1 MRQRGDNARVPVR
14 EITPAEF
21 ETWNREDYAL
31 VDIRDVT
38 VYNHGFIPNA
48 ISVPVD
54 VEDIKNRNT
63 GHPLQT
69 ETWKRLFTISKEISV
84 VVYCQRGEE
93 SRYVAQKLTELG
105 YQAYNLTGGY
115 LEWLIHNTRE
125 VDMER
130 YSRHLLL
137 ENVGL
142 AGQKK
147 LLHSK
152 VLIVGAGGLGA
163 PAALYL
169 AAAGVGT
176 LGIVDDDKVEL
187 SNLQRQIIHT
197 TQNIGKEK
205 VSSAKEMLNRI
216 NPDVSVVC
224 YPERVTP
231 ENVMEIISGYDF
243 IIDGV
248 DNFPTKFMINDACVI
263 AEKPFCH
270 GGILQFQGQFMTYVP
285 QKGPC
290 YRCIFEDIPEEGS
303 IPSCREAGVLGVM
316 AGIIGSL
323 QGLEALK
330 YLLGIGEL
338 MTGRML
344 VFNGLSMKF
353 REVPFRHPSPS
364 CRVCGQYADIQDV
377 REHAQE
383 YGRAAECIL
392 ADDHGFADNG
402 QYL

>member
-1 MRQRGDNARVPVR
+1 MSRREVDPRVSVR
-14 EITPAEF
+14 EITPAEL
-21 ETWNREDYAL
+21 ETWSREEYVL
-31 VDIRDVT
+31 VDIRDAA
-38 VYNHGFIPNA
+38 VYNHGFIPDA
-48 ISVPVD
+48 ISVPM
-54 VEDIKNRNT
+54 DIWNIKRINNSHESRA
-63 GHPLQT
+63 
-69 ETWKRLFTISKEISV
+69 ESWKELFVVSKEIPV

-93 SRYVAQKLTELG
+93 SRYVVQQLTEWG
-105 YQAYNLTGGY
+105 YQAYHLTGGY
-115 LEWLIHNTRE
+115 LQWLIHNSSE
-125 VDMER
+125 VDMGR

-137 ENVGL
+137 DNVGL
-142 AGQKK
+142 EGQKK
-147 LLHSK
+147 LLRSK

-197 TQNIGKEK
+197 TENIGKKK
-205 VSSAKEMLNRI
+205 VDSAKEMIGGI

-231 ENVMEIISGYDF
+231 ENIMEMISNYDF
-243 IIDGV
+243 VIDGV
-248 DNFPTKFMINDACVI
+248 DNFPTKFLINDACVI

-270 GGILQFQGQFMTYVP
+270 GGILQFRGQFMTYVP
-285 QKGPC
+285 GEGPC
-290 YRCIFEDIPEEGS
+290 YRCIFEEIPEEGS
-303 IPSCREAGVLGVM
+303 IPNCREAGVLGVM

-338 MTGRML
+338 MTGRMM
-344 VFNGLSMKF
+344 VFDGLRMKF
-353 REVPFRHPSPS
+353 REVPFRHSSPS
-364 CRVCGQYADIQDV
+364 CRVCSRDAEIQDV

-383 YGRAAECIL
+383 YRMAQSVGCTMETGNKL
-392 ADDHGFADNG
+392 
-402 QYL
+402 